1 MHPET
6 LRWKGK
12 LKAMYL
18 RHEELVNE
26 MISRGYVHKSPLD
39 KRRATGKS
47 IQDIFIHTPTE
58 QIEILKNKNCNCKVE
73 GFLFT

>member
-12 LKAMYL
+12 LKAMYS

-26 MISRGYVHKSPLD
+26 MNRRGFVHKSPLD
-39 KRRATGKS
+39 KSKATGKS
-47 IQDIFIHTPTE
+47 IQDVFVDNPDVQIH
-58 QIEILKNKNCNCKVE
+58 ILKNKHCNCKV
-73 GFLFT
+73 